1 MWMTN
6 TSPVKMLILYCLTL
20 LMKTVIFS
28 DVPIP
33 YFKPISIPLP
43 VPAFRADTDTADTT
57 DTFLSIEHH
66 Q

>member
-1 MWMTN
+1 MPMQGKVPYSVFLKDT
-6 TSPVKMLILYCLTL
+6 TR
-20 LMKTVIFS
+20 

-33 YFKPISIPLP
+33 YFKPIPILLP
-43 VPAFRADTDTADTT
+43 IPAFRANTDTDSADTT

>member
-1 MWMTN
+1 MD
-6 TSPVKMLILYCLTL
+6 TSLFSLRTLIT
-20 LMKTVIFS
+20 KTK

-33 YFKPISIPLP
+33 HFKLILLPI
-43 VPAFRADTDTADTT
+43 PAFREDTDTAKTT